1 MPFVNYICFYI
12 IAKTF
17 ILTEIFRQE
26 TKMSIAPKHDYWRE
40 IILLSR
46 AWEWQLLNPRPRG
59 GKGRYSWDSWWGC
72 AARFFK
78 SWPNF
83 RPKNVIFQICFKW
96 CEVGLKKDFCW
107 DCLYRF
113 RKAFAV
119 IASNGL
125 CYEQLS
131 FILWSF
137 RSDCHFWAITVSGC
151 ILSKSKLASNNM

>member
-1 MPFVNYICFYI
+1 MPFVYYICFYI

-59 GKGRYSWDSWWGC
+59 GEGRYSWDSWWGC
-72 AARFFK
+72 AARVFK

-83 RPKNVIFQICFKW
+83 RPKNVIFHIRFKW
-96 CEVGLKKDFCW
+96 CEFGLKKGLLLI
-107 DCLYRF
+107 DCFAKLLRWF
-113 RKAFAV
+113 PVMAFAMNSCLLSCE
-119 IASNGL
+119 ASAAIVTFERL
-125 CYEQLS
+125 
-131 FILWSF
+131 
-137 RSDCHFWAITVSGC
+137 RSWA
-151 ILSKSKLASNNM
+151 AY

>member
-1 MPFVNYICFYI
+1 MPFVYYICFYI

-59 GKGRYSWDSWWGC
+59 GEGRYSWDLLVGVC
-72 AARFFK
+72 RPGLQILTQFQTQK
-78 SWPNF
+78 CNF
-83 RPKNVIFQICFKW
+83 PHPFWVMW
-96 CEVGLKKDFCW
+96 AWTLKRTFADW
-107 DCLYRF
+107 LF

-119 IASNGL
+119 ISSNGL

-137 RSDCHFWAITVSGC
+137 RSDCHFRAITVLGC
-151 ILSKSKLASNNM
+151 ILSKSKLASDNM